1 MTAQLAVDLG
11 VARLAHQ
18 HDVVGREEQA
28 LHLGGCLGALEGD
41 DVVTGKAGSD
51 VTILDACLD
60 ALALAHLAAPA
71 IAVPHQPL
79 QVGPAWVVEHAAV
92 LRSVAFPFTTHIQR
106 V

>member
-1 MTAQLAVDLG
+1 MAAQLAVYLG
-11 VARLAHQ
+11 VALTAHQ
-18 HDVVGREEQA
+18 HDVVGIEEQA
-28 LHLGGCLGALEGD
+28 LHLGRGLGALEGH
-41 DVVTGKAGSD
+41 DVVAGKAGSD

-79 QVGPAWVVEHAAV
+79 QVGPAWVVEHTAV
-92 LRSVAFPFTTHIQR
+92 LWAVAFPFTTHIRR